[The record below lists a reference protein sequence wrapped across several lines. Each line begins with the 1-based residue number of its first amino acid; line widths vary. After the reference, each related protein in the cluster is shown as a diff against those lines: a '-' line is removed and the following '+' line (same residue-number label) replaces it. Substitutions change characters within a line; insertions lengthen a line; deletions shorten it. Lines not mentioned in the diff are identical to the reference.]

1 MKKRIKM
8 EVKKGDKV
16 LFYADGS
23 FATGA
28 GKIPKNAKLTFG
40 IVKEIAS
47 PSYVDMLCQGKGLDY
62 RVSKNG
68 IVKRLGNVFEEN
80 EG

>member
-1 MKKRIKM
+1 MK
-8 EVKKGDKV
+8 VKKGDKV
-16 LFYADGS
+16 LFYADCS

-28 GKIPKNAKLTFG
+28 GKIPKDTKLTFG
-40 IVKEIAS
+40 IVKEIYS
-47 PSYVDMLCQGKGLDY
+47 PLYIDMLCQGSNLDY

-80 EG
+80 EATV